1 MEKPPCKGS
10 AKKKEK
16 HKNALLK
23 TLPPSI
29 QKLSDRIGLRQVP
42 EDYIKKFLNEVIPK
56 SSSYTLDEY
65 KEYIFTVEKFKKR
78 KKQLSQNKR
87 KSLLSASEQRKL
99 GVFKLDPKTTKY
111 ETFLPIH
118 KLWGQYM
125 QKMLNLRESL
135 PEDLS
140 GIYQKLLKA
149 DYHGCML
156 VVLSSVCHTYVGTKG
171 IVVQETKNVFRL
183 VDEEDKLKTIPKKG
197 SIFSFEL
204 NGNVFKIYGDNFCF
218 LPYERIRVK
227 FKTRQIVNP

>member
-1 MEKPPCKGS
+1 METPPCKGS

-16 HKNALLK
+16 PKNALLK

-42 EDYIKKFLNEVIPK
+42 EDYIKKFLNKVIPK

-65 KEYIFTVEKFKKR
+65 KD
-78 KKQLSQNKR
+78 
-87 KSLLSASEQRKL
+87 ASEQRKL

-111 ETFLPIH
+111 ENFLPIH
-118 KLWGQYM
+118 KLWCQYI

-171 IVVQETKNVFRL
+171 IVIQETKNVFRL